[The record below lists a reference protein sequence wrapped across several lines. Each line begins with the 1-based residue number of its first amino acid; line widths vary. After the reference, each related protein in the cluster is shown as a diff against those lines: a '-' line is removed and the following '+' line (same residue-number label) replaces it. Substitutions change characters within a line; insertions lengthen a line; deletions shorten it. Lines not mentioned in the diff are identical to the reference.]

1 MGPGSCESGPSPARP
16 GLPRW
21 SRVKRRSVR
30 TSGHSL
36 VDVLLVL
43 FVLGVL
49 LAAAVPDLGRAHR
62 RYAALATAR
71 QLRADLAHARMEA
84 ILRGRTVTVVIDTA
98 TGSYGATDAGGA
110 SVLSRH
116 VPPSV
121 RILTTANRQT
131 IPFTARGT
139 TDLYSTTWVGPAE
152 DPEGTWHG
160 IRVAPSG
167 ALARP

>member
-1 MGPGSCESGPSPARP
+1 M
-16 GLPRW
+16 
-21 SRVKRRSVR
+21 RRR
-30 TSGHSL
+30 TANSGHSL

-49 LAAAVPDLGRAHR
+49 LAAVVPDLGRAHR
-62 RYAALATAR
+62 RYAAVAAAR

-84 ILRGRTVTVVIDTA
+84 ILRGRTVTVVIDTVS
-98 TGSYGATDAGGA
+98 GSYAVTEAGGD
-110 SVLSRH
+110 SLLSRA

-121 RILTTANRQT
+121 RIRTTANRQS

-139 TDLYSTTWVGPAE
+139 TDLYSTTWIGPAE
-152 DPEGTWHG
+152 DPDGAWHG

-167 ALARP
+167 AVAKP